1 MADLPLNLAECTV
14 KFDLEAH
21 HDYPNRLH
29 YLNAVAQ
36 HPKLGELAKMR
47 CLIVDRRYVFK
58 THGDFLQI
66 MDDES
71 HEMME
76 FSTTLFD
83 AHSNVRPW
91 LVDLGYRSGSGCWGT
106 ELSTGGMVYIEDLTV
121 KESASLSFAGFSVY
135 CLMGV

>member
-1 MADLPLNLAECTV
+1 MAKLPFNLAECTV

-21 HDYPNRLH
+21 HEYPNRLH

-36 HPKLGELAKMR
+36 HPKLGELATMR
-47 CLIVDRRYVFK
+47 CFLVDCRYVFK
-58 THGDFLQI
+58 THRDFLKI
-66 MDDES
+66 MEEES

-91 LVDLGYRSGSGCWGT
+91 LVDVGYRRGSGCWGA
-106 ELSTGGMVYIEDLTV
+106 ELSTGGMVYIENLTV
-121 KESASLSFAGFSVY
+121 KESASLSFAVFFVY